1 MFSHHRD
8 IKPPNSKGM
17 MLIISA
23 LTFTRAL
30 KCTGSVSLC
39 GNGPPDTCYLP
50 ECLLWA
56 FTTHRSL
63 AEKVKLL
70 TSGRKKK
77 KDSSQTRVLNLKVEQ
92 KCQEITSY
100 IYSSVESGF
109 QLIFDH
115 LSQLTSPTHNITSNC
130 AASHRSFAVLL

>member
-1 MFSHHRD
+1 MFSLHRD

-77 KDSSQTRVLNLKVEQ
+77 RLVSD
-92 KCQEITSY
+92 
-100 IYSSVESGF
+100 
-109 QLIFDH
+109 
-115 LSQLTSPTHNITSNC
+115 TSPEFESRAKMSGNNILHILISGVRLS
-130 AASHRSFAVLL
+130 ADV

>member
-77 KDSSQTRVLNLKVEQ
+77 DSSQTRVLNLKVEQ
-92 KCQEITSY
+92 KM
-100 IYSSVESGF
+100 SGNNILHI
-109 QLIFDH
+109 LISGVR
-115 LSQLTSPTHNITSNC
+115 LS
-130 AASHRSFAVLL
+130 ADF